1 MAKTA
6 KSLIDHIEKYLGRI
20 DVGWTR
26 SPNGEKLGFQVV
38 KCLGGQAK
46 EAHAF
51 CTVGL
56 SNFQLRSHVSD
67 KLIRQELLILLPESC
82 EDQNIPA
89 VLQQL
94 GNTALD
100 HKAAFLC
107 GEIIERSNPV
117 FRNRP
122 FYAFVAAVPV
132 PLPDD
137 FSVYTDKNGSD
148 IVFAW
153 MVPIT
158 KTEAD
163 FIRREGWDKLENI
176 LIDEGTDLLDIDRK
190 SAI

>member
-6 KSLIDHIEKYLGRI
+6 KSLIDHIEKYLGQI
-20 DVGWTR
+20 DVGWTH

-46 EAHAF
+46 EARAF

-94 GNTALD
+94 GNAALD

-117 FRNRP
+117 FRNRL

-137 FSVYTDKNGSD
+137 FSVYTDENGSD

>member
-1 MAKTA
+1 MAKSA
-6 KSLIDHIEKYLGRI
+6 ESLIDHIEKYLGRI
-20 DVGWTR
+20 ESGWTC
-26 SPNGEKLGFQVV
+26 SPQGEKLRFQVV
-38 KCLGGQAK
+38 KCFGGRAEQAR
-46 EAHAF
+46 AF

-67 KLIRQELLILLPESC
+67 KLIRQELLILIPESC
-82 EDQNIPA
+82 ADQNIPA

-94 GNTALD
+94 GNAALD

-107 GEIIERSNPV
+107 GEIIERSNPI

-132 PLPDD
+132 LLPDD
-137 FSVYTDKNGSD
+137 FAVYTDENGNE

-163 FIRREGWDKLENI
+163 FVRREGWDKLENI
-176 LIDEGTDLLDIDRK
+176 LIDQGIDLLDIDRK

>member
-1 MAKTA
+1 MAKSA
-6 KSLIDHIEKYLGRI
+6 KSLIDHVEKYLGRI
-20 DVGWTR
+20 DGGWTH
-26 SPNGEKLGFQVV
+26 SPEGEKLGFQVV
-38 KCLGGQAK
+38 KCLGGRVEQAR
-46 EAHAF
+46 AF

-94 GNTALD
+94 GNAALD

-107 GEIIERSNPV
+107 GEIIERSNPI
-117 FRNRP
+117 FRNQP
-122 FYAFVAAVPV
+122 FYAFVAAVPAL
-132 PLPDD
+132 LPDD
-137 FSVYTDKNGSD
+137 FSTFTDKNDND

-158 KTEAD
+158 KTESD
-163 FIRREGWDKLENI
+163 FVRREGWSRLEDI
-176 LIDEGTDLLDIDRK
+176 FIDQGTDLLDINRE

>member
-1 MAKTA
+1 M
-6 KSLIDHIEKYLGRI
+6 IDHIEKYLGRI

-38 KCLGGQAK
+38 KCLGGQA
-46 EAHAF
+46 EQASAF

-67 KLIRQELLILLPESC
+67 KLIRQELLILLSESC

-94 GNTALD
+94 GNAALD
-100 HKAAFLC
+100 RKAAFLC
-107 GEIIERSNPV
+107 GEIVERNKPV

-137 FSVYTDKNGSD
+137 SSVYTDENGSD

-163 FIRREGWDKLENI
+163 FVRRESWDKLENI
-176 LIDEGTDLLDIDRK
+176 LIDQGTDLLDINRK